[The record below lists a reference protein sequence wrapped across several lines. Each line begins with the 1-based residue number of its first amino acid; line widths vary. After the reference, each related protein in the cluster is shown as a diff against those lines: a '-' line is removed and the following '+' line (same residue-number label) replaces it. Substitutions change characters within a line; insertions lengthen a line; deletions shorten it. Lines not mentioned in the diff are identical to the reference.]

1 MATLGTFVKPV
12 VEWVKAGYPAGI
24 PAQDYGALL
33 SILHRRLTADEV
45 TSIVEDLASASRDED
60 GLTPDEIRALLAD
73 RSFETA
79 SAASMARVSSHL
91 AAGGW
96 PLASVD

>member
-1 MATLGTFVKPV
+1 MFVKPV
-12 VEWVKAGYPAGI
+12 VDWVRAGYPAGI
-24 PAQDYGALL
+24 PAGDYGALL

-45 TSIVEDLASASRDED
+45 TSIVEELASAAREED
-60 GLTPDEIRALLAD
+60 ALSADEIRELLAS

-79 SAASMARVSSHL
+79 SAAAMARVSSNL

-96 PLASVD
+96 PLATIE